1 VVGCGKEE
9 NEAVRENAKMK
20 ISIVITTK
28 IGGFH
33 LNDAYHVISYLSGY

>member
-1 VVGCGKEE
+1 MWCGGGGKEE

-28 IGGFH
+28 IGGF
-33 LNDAYHVISYLSGY
+33 YSS